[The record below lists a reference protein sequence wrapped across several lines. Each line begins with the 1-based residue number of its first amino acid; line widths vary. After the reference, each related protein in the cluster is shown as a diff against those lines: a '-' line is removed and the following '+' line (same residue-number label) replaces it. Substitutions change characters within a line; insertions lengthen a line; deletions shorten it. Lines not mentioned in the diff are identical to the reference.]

1 MSAALIS
8 VEDIDPL
15 EVFTNDGVKPIIE
28 AIRDKATDFE
38 ADASTVKG
46 RKEIASMA
54 AKVSRSK
61 TFLDG
66 IGKELVADWK
76 AKAKV
81 VDISRRTI
89 RDELDKLK
97 EEIRKPLTDWEAEEQ
112 ARADRL
118 SAEIAKIESLGSD
131 LSGCSSEDLSQRL
144 EAATAWVISPEL
156 DGYYKDKAELAKYK
170 SIDAIKQAIEALKVE
185 AERIEA
191 ERKRVEQEQK
201 DRVEA
206 IRKEAEA
213 KAKAEAEQKAEQ
225 ERKQQQEEL
234 QRAKEAE
241 AKAKA
246 DAEKAR
252 QDERDRIE
260 AEAKAR
266 KALQDK
272 REEDD
277 EHRRVVISVASASL
291 CEKISLNQ
299 DVAMAIVKAI
309 ADGEIKHLKVEF

>member
-191 ERKRVEQEQK
+191 ERKQ
-201 DRVEA
+201 
-206 IRKEAEA
+206 
-213 KAKAEAEQKAEQ
+213 
-225 ERKQQQEEL
+225 
-234 QRAKEAE
+234 
-241 AKAKA
+241 
-246 DAEKAR
+246 
-252 QDERDRIE
+252 
-260 AEAKAR
+260 
-266 KALQDK
+266 
-272 REEDD
+272 
-277 EHRRVVISVASASL
+277 
-291 CEKISLNQ
+291 
-299 DVAMAIVKAI
+299 
-309 ADGEIKHLKVEF
+309 G

>member
-201 DRVEA
+201 RLSAKRLKQRQKLRLSKKQSKKENNSKRSYSVQKKLKQKQKRMQKKQDRMSA
-206 IRKEAEA
+206 IASKPKRRPERHYKIKE
-213 KAKAEAEQKAEQ
+213 K
-225 ERKQQQEEL
+225 RTMNTEEL
-234 QRAKEAE
+234 LFLLPLLRYAK
-241 AKAKA
+241 
-246 DAEKAR
+246 R
-252 QDERDRIE
+252 FR
-260 AEAKAR
+260 
-266 KALQDK
+266 
-272 REEDD
+272 
-277 EHRRVVISVASASL
+277 
-291 CEKISLNQ
+291 
-299 DVAMAIVKAI
+299 
-309 ADGEIKHLKVEF
+309 